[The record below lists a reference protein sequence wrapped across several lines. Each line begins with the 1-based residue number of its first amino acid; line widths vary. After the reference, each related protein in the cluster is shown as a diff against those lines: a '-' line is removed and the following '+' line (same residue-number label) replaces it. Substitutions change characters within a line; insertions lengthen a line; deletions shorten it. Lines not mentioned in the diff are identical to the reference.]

1 MIQTLHIH
9 HHSKKTQ
16 EPVMSIWQL
25 IRYPGVAA
33 VLLIYNYIMLL
44 AYTFTAVNP
53 VFMYT
58 PIRLGGL
65 GFSPELIAIFT
76 GIAGASQA
84 VWLLFAFPSLHK
96 RMGTGKLLLWCALVW
111 PIFFAVNP
119 GYNLLLWHGQKALF
133 WSTAPP
139 TLILGSGVAMSFGK
153 TFLQSTESPLISN

>member
-1 MIQTLHIH
+1 
-9 HHSKKTQ
+9 
-16 EPVMSIWQL
+16 MSIWQL

-84 VWLLFAFPSLHK
+84 AWLLLAFPPLHK
-96 RMGTGKLLLWCALVW
+96 RLGTGSLLWWCTLVW
-111 PIFFAVNP
+111 PIFFAANP
-119 GYNLLLWHGQKALF
+119 AYNLLLWHGQKAFF

-139 TLILGSGVAMSFGK
+139 TLILGSGVAISFG
-153 TFLQSTESPLISN
+153 TLFLHSAESSLIPNQ